1 MNPNPFDRSKRLTEA
16 DIVARAARS
25 DFEHWQSL
33 NQRCPTCLVKFDGPQ
48 TFATLYPHMIGEC
61 DRELIIVGPEYIRRG
76 QNVNCPLAD
85 AADRR
90 EVKVPRKWV
99 TFAGRYDVTNRVMRR
114 IILVCVV
121 VVGILLW
128 VLFRG

>member
-1 MNPNPFDRSKRLTEA
+1 MATPLNRLKRLTEN
-16 DIVARAARS
+16 DIVRRMAQS
-25 DFEHWQSL
+25 DVQHWLSL
-33 NQRCPTCLVKFDGPQ
+33 NRRCPTCL
-48 TFATLYPHMIGEC
+48 ATLDQNAAFDNIYPHMVGEC

-85 AADRR
+85 AAARR
-90 EVKVPRKWV
+90 EVKAPRKWV